1 MSPVSVNHP
10 SQIVEYNAD
19 WPTQFAEEEVRLRAG
34 MPGAVLSF
42 EHVGST
48 AVAGLPGKPVVDILM
63 LLDHSP
69 LTFDERD
76 KLAILGYG
84 EVMERPDG
92 SAMFVHLNPDFTLHI
107 SQPGYGHATELVTF
121 RDQLRA
127 DPRLRDFYGELKR
140 LLARMYSGDLVAY
153 TKAKAPFVE
162 QVTSRALADAEAN
175 PAG

>member
-1 MSPVSVNHP
+1 MVHVSVNHP
-10 SQIVEYNAD
+10 SQIVDYNAD
-19 WPTQFAEEEVRLRAG
+19 WPTQFVEEEARLRAG
-34 MPGAVLSF
+34 IPGAATSF

-48 AVAGLPGKPVVDILM
+48 AVAGLPAKPVVDILM

-92 SAMFVHLNPDFTLHI
+92 SAIFVHLNPHFTLHI
-107 SQPGYGHATELVTF
+107 SRPGHRHARELVTF
-121 RDQLRA
+121 RDRLRA
-127 DPRLRDFYGELKR
+127 DPKLRDFYGELKR
-140 LLARMYSGDLVAY
+140 LLARIYPGDLVAY

-162 QVTSRALADAEAN
+162 QVTSLALADAEAN